1 MAITKVTR
9 TLLSTGIVDNSNAT
23 AITID
28 SSENVGIGTGS
39 PSGGAVGGKVLHL
52 VNSGGTASLR
62 VDRSDSTTAGTIS
75 LLDANSTHGL
85 YGTGSKPMAFS
96 TNSTEKMRIDSSGNV
111 GIGTSSPSAV
121 LETFGGTS
129 FVGAKFKG
137 YSSGKTALV
146 GGDLNTVWFGDDD
159 GSIGTVNN
167 FNIRGAA
174 NTAKIVTNSIARV
187 TVDGSGNV
195 GIGTTSPSQLLTVSK
210 AGDSYIQVNNS
221 SAGFNT
227 YLGTFTNESRIVCD
241 GAKPIA
247 FFVNGSRVVDF
258 ANGGNVGIGT
268 SSPTDS
274 YNYGKTLDIHGST
287 GAVTYL
293 RDSDAT
299 SNFGF
304 LAYDGGTTNRCVI
317 GGGGTAY
324 LRFISAGAECGRFD
338 SSGNLLVGTTN
349 STFLN
354 EGFRVFPTGSSG
366 GTLVE
371 CFNDSGGT
379 ALFVGRG
386 GSNGTC
392 VDFRRGSS
400 QVGTISVTTSATSYN
415 TSSDYRLK
423 DITGEARG
431 LEVINELNPVAY
443 NWKADGKAD
452 EGLIAQ
458 EVLDIVPN
466 AVSGSEEEMYQ
477 MDYSKLVVHLV
488 AGMKEQQTII
498 DDLKTRIET
507 LENV

>member
-1 MAITKVTR
+1 MQFYA
-9 TLLSTGIVDNSNAT
+9 NA
-23 AITID
+23 A
-28 SSENVGIGTGS
+28 E
-39 PSGGAVGGKVLHL
+39 
-52 VNSGGTASLR
+52 R
-62 VDRSDSTTAGTIS
+62 
-75 LLDANSTHGL
+75 
-85 YGTGSKPMAFS
+85 
-96 TNSTEKMRIDSSGNV
+96 MRIDSSGNV
-111 GIGTSSPSAV
+111 GIGNSSPTRNLTVGDTAASSTINIKSSA
-121 LETFGGTS
+121 
-129 FVGAKFKG
+129 ANG
-137 YSSGKTALV
+137 YSILAL
-146 GGDLNTVWFGDDD
+146 GDSGDDNYAQIFLD
-159 GSIGTVNN
+159 N
-167 FNIRGAA
+167 A
-174 NTAKIVTNSIARV
+174 TNKL
-187 TVDGSGNV
+187 
-195 GIGTTSPSQLLTVSK
+195 Q
-210 AGDSYIQVNNS
+210 IQ
-221 SAGFNT
+221 
-227 YLGTFTNESRIVCD
+227 
-241 GAKPIA
+241 
-247 FFVNGSRVVDF
+247 
-258 ANGGNVGIGT
+258 NGGGGVLGNRGITLDSSENVGIGT
-268 SSPTDS
+268 SSPSALLDVAYGDYQNSGALRIGADIGTNTSRTNSTRKIGIISAPHYTNAEDDISLIMIDS
-274 YNYGKTLDIHGST
+274 ESDNCLMSIGGSSASMNSPSGIAFLTSSNAAGTST
-287 GAVTYL
+287 GSE
-293 RDSDAT
+293 RMRIDST
-299 SNFGF
+299 
-304 LAYDGGTTNRCVI
+304 
-317 GGGGTAY
+317 
-324 LRFISAGAECGRFD
+324 
-338 SSGNLLVGTTN
+338 GNLLVGTTN